1 MSIVPLG
8 VELAGA
14 TVLIVG
20 GGPVGA
26 RKSRRFV
33 AAGASVVVLSPSF
46 TDESFTPLDD
56 VAAGT
61 VEKVRAEPAAD
72 QDEAADWLERLDPLL
87 VVCATDDEAVNEA
100 FAAAAR
106 AAGVLRNRADVAG
119 SEDAG
124 SVVVP
129 ATVDDD
135 GVVVSVSTG
144 GRSPALSAYLREL
157 IEAEIEGAGEMAA
170 LSGDIRA
177 ELKERGIDSEQRRAA
192 VRAVVKDAGV
202 WKALRTPNANPRQA
216 AEAVVESVVGTQGST

>member
-8 VELAGA
+8 VEMQGA

-20 GGPVGA
+20 GGPVAA

-33 AAGASVVVLSPSF
+33 AAGAHVVVLSPSF
-46 TDESFTPLDD
+46 TDESFTPPGDD
-56 VAAGT
+56 APGT
-61 VEKVRAEPAAD
+61 VEKIRTNPTAELEA
-72 QDEAADWLERLDPLL
+72 AADWLQRADPLL
-87 VVCATDDEAVNEA
+87 VVCATDDDAVNEV
-100 FAAAAR
+100 FADAAR
-106 AAGVLRNRADVAG
+106 TAGVLRNRADVAG

-129 ATVDDD
+129 ATVEDE
-135 GVVVSVSTG
+135 GVVVSVSTSG
-144 GRSPALSAYLREL
+144 QSPALSAYLRDQ
-157 IEAEIEGAGEMAA
+157 IEAEIDGAGEMAA

-177 ELKERGIDSEQRRAA
+177 ELKERGIAPEQRRAA

-216 AEAVVESVVGTQGST
+216 AETVVESVVGTQGST